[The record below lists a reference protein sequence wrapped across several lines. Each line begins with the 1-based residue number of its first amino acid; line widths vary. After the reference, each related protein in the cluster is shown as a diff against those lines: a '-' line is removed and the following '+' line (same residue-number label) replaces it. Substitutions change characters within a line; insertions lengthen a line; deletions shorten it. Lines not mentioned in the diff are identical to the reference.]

1 MRFSVSGERKIDD
14 WEVIMADTKLSLED
28 ILDEYKADP
37 NDTSTSKVNRED
49 TRKILN
55 STIPDPVK
63 TKAATEA
70 PKVVSHRK
78 NELFDSNEPKSKPAN
93 EILPT
98 ELSTKK
104 AAVADDKGIKEVK
117 STHPIDNMGIE
128 GLTDGS
134 SKIRP
139 MADSTR
145 AREAEKKR
153 KKKWF
158 GGEKARQTYTK
169 EKPSGEYMYIPPEV
183 KKKKRTRD
191 EIVNEAEAPE
201 NRKFVTDIVPSPA
214 ALEATR
220 PIELAPRA
228 ETTNIDL
235 SSISSGTAESIDVR
249 IPSNSEEYTKQ
260 AMKEKRT
267 KRIVDF
273 NYYGDVQDV
282 GRDIYELMGILKT
295 RVGVLAMTS
304 FLSVYMTVCSR
315 FNLPIAEFLSIYHI
329 NTYLIAHLI
338 LGVISLLYSLP
349 VITKGFRNLVKM
361 KADSD
366 SMTALTA
373 AACFIALLTSFL
385 RTDMARAELIHIYMP
400 VGLLAL
406 MTNAVGKYLILKR
419 ARRNFKFAS
428 RDFNRHAVVYVKDEE
443 RAERLTHG
451 TLGDFPILA
460 AMRPTDFLTD
470 FLRYTYSSDITDKF
484 CRKAAPICLCASVI
498 ISAFLTFIRMGT
510 LFSVEAFVF
519 SFSIFSM
526 LICASSCI
534 ALPFAANIPLEKV
547 SRETIKN
554 DGILLGY
561 QSVDDLY
568 DTNSILV
575 KAEELFPEGTVRLGG
590 IKVFSNTKLD
600 EAFLDAASL
609 THYGGS
615 LMQQLFADL
624 IQGREELLY
633 PIENYSYE
641 DGMGLCGWIK
651 NRRILLGNR
660 ELMESHNIEGIPT
673 KSKETEYAQGH
684 EPIYLSISGN
694 LAAMFVVD
702 VIAGRGVRKWTERL
716 ARKRV
721 CIIVK
726 SVDSF
731 ITAEK
736 ISAVYGIPKNMVK
749 VIPKKLHEDFDAE
762 TKKAVRLSASMACAG
777 KFSSIAQLILGIKS
791 IHASAVIAL
800 IFQAASILLGFG
812 LSMMMILSKAY
823 ESNYIYMSATAMI
836 VYNLVC
842 TAFTCLAASSK
853 KR

>member
-1 MRFSVSGERKIDD
+1 
-14 WEVIMADTKLSLED
+14 MADTKLSLED
-28 ILDEYKADP
+28 ILDEYKANPD
-37 NDTSTSKVNRED
+37 DTSTSKVGRDD

-55 STIPDPVK
+55 STIPDPIK
-63 TKAATEA
+63 EAAEVPRT
-70 PKVVSHRK
+70 VSHKK
-78 NELFDSNEPKSKPAN
+78 NELFDGVEPKVNPAN
-93 EILPT
+93 EIRPA
-98 ELSTKK
+98 EVSTKK
-104 AAVADDKGIKEVK
+104 AAVAGDEGITGVK
-117 STHPIDNMGIE
+117 STHPIDNTE
-128 GLTDGS
+128 NDGLIDGS

-139 MADSTR
+139 MYGSTR
-145 AREAEKKR
+145 AREAEKSK

-158 GGEKARQTYTK
+158 GRDDARQPYSKEKAA
-169 EKPSGEYMYIPPEV
+169 GEYMYIPPEV
-183 KKKKRTRD
+183 RKKKRTRD
-191 EIVNEAEAPE
+191 DIVNEAEAPE
-201 NRKFVTDIVPSPA
+201 NRKYVTDIVPSPA

-235 SSISSGTAESIDVR
+235 SSIRAASEESIDVR
-249 IPSNSEEYTKQ
+249 IQSNTEEYTRQ
-260 AMKEKRT
+260 TMKAKRT

-295 RVGVLAMTS
+295 RVAVLALTA
-304 FLSVYMTVCSR
+304 FLSVYITICSR
-315 FNLPIAEFLSIYHI
+315 FNFPIAEFLSIYHI
-329 NTYLIAHLI
+329 NTYLLTHLL
-338 LGVISLLYSLP
+338 LGLLAMFYSFP
-349 VITKGFRNLVKM
+349 VITKGFKNLVKF

-366 SMTALTA
+366 SMTAITA
-373 AACFIALLTSFL
+373 SACFISLLASFL

-400 VGLLAL
+400 VGILAL
-406 MTNAVGKYLILKR
+406 LTNAIGKYLILKR
-419 ARRNFKFAS
+419 ARRNFRFAS

-470 FLRYTYSSDITDKF
+470 FLRYTYSADITDSF
-484 CRKAAPICLCASVI
+484 CRKSVPLCLGASLI
-498 ISAFLTFIRMGT
+498 ISVVLTFIRMGT
-510 LFSVEAFVF
+510 LFSIEAFVF
-519 SFSIFSM
+519 GLSILSM
-526 LICASSCI
+526 LICACSCI

-547 SRETIKN
+547 SKETIKN

-575 KAEELFPEGTVRLGG
+575 KADDIFPEGTVRLGG

-609 THYGGS
+609 SYYGGS
-615 LMQQLFADL
+615 LLQQLFADL
-624 IQGREELLY
+624 IKGKEELLY
-633 PIENYSYE
+633 PIDNFSYE

-651 NRRILLGNR
+651 NRRILLGSR
-660 ELMESHNIEGIPT
+660 ELMETHNIEGLPT
-673 KSKETEYAQGH
+673 KSREAEYSQGH

-694 LAAMFVVD
+694 LAALFVVD
-702 VIAGRGVRKWTERL
+702 VIAGRGVRKWAERL
-716 ARKRV
+716 VRKKICMV
-721 CIIVK
+721 VK

-736 ISAVYGIPKNMVK
+736 IAAVYGIPKGMVK
-749 VIPKKLHEDFDAE
+749 VLPKKLHEDFDAE
-762 TKKAVRLSASMACAG
+762 TKKTVRMSASMACAG
-777 KFSSIAQLILGIKS
+777 KFSSMAQLILGIKS

-800 IFQAASILLGFG
+800 IFQTVSILLGFG
-812 LSMMMILSKAY
+812 LSMMLILSKAY

-836 VYNLVC
+836 VYNLLC
-842 TAFTCLAASSK
+842 TLFTCLAASTK

>member
-1 MRFSVSGERKIDD
+1 
-14 WEVIMADTKLSLED
+14 MADTKLSLED
-28 ILDEYKADP
+28 ILDEYKANPD
-37 NDTSTSKVNRED
+37 DTSTSKVGRDD

-63 TKAATEA
+63 EAAEVPRA
-70 PKVVSHRK
+70 VSHKK
-78 NELFDSNEPKSKPAN
+78 NELFDSVEPKVNPAN
-93 EILPT
+93 EIRPA
-98 ELSTKK
+98 EFSTKK
-104 AAVADDKGIKEVK
+104 AAVAGDEGITEVK
-117 STHPIDNMGIE
+117 STHPIDNTENE
-128 GLTDGS
+128 GLIDGS

-139 MADSTR
+139 MYGSTR
-145 AREAEKKR
+145 AREAEKK

-158 GGEKARQTYTK
+158 GRDDARQPYSKEKAA
-169 EKPSGEYMYIPPEV
+169 GEYMYIPPEV
-183 KKKKRTRD
+183 RKKKRTRD
-191 EIVNEAEAPE
+191 EIINEAEAPE
-201 NRKFVTDIVPSPA
+201 NRKYVTDIVPSPA

-235 SSISSGTAESIDVR
+235 SSIRAASEESIDVR
-249 IPSNSEEYTKQ
+249 IPSNTEEYTRQ
-260 AMKEKRT
+260 AMKAKRT

-295 RVGVLAMTS
+295 RVAVLAMTA
-304 FLSVYMTVCSR
+304 FLSVYITICSR
-315 FNLPIAEFLSIYHI
+315 FNFPIAEFLSIYHI
-329 NTYLIAHLI
+329 NTYLLTHLL
-338 LGVISLLYSLP
+338 LGLLAMFYSFP
-349 VITKGFRNLVKM
+349 VITKGLKNLVKL

-366 SMTALTA
+366 SMTAITA
-373 AACFIALLTSFL
+373 AACFISLLASFL

-400 VGLLAL
+400 VGILAL
-406 MTNAVGKYLILKR
+406 LTNAVGKYLILKR
-419 ARRNFKFAS
+419 ARRNFRFAS

-470 FLRYTYSSDITDKF
+470 FLRYTYSADITDSF
-484 CRKAAPICLCASVI
+484 CRKSAPLCLGASLI
-498 ISAFLTFIRMGT
+498 ISVVLTFIRMGT
-510 LFSVEAFVF
+510 LFSIEAFVF
-519 SFSIFSM
+519 GLSILSM
-526 LICASSCI
+526 LICACSCI

-547 SRETIKN
+547 SKETIKN

-575 KAEELFPEGTVRLGG
+575 KADDIFPEGTVRLGG

-609 THYGGS
+609 SYHGGN
-615 LMQQLFADL
+615 LLQQLFADL
-624 IQGREELLY
+624 IKGKEELLY
-633 PIENYSYE
+633 SIDNFSYE

-651 NRRILLGNR
+651 NRRILLGSR
-660 ELMESHNIEGIPT
+660 ELMEAHNIEGLPT
-673 KSKETEYAQGH
+673 KSRETEYSKGH

-694 LAAMFVVD
+694 LAALFVVD
-702 VIAGRGVRKWTERL
+702 VIAGRGVRKWAERL
-716 ARKRV
+716 VRKKICMV
-721 CIIVK
+721 VK

-736 ISAVYGIPKNMVK
+736 IAAVYGIPKGMVK
-749 VIPKKLHEDFDAE
+749 VLPKKLHEDFDAE
-762 TKKAVRLSASMACAG
+762 TKKTVRMSASMACAG
-777 KFSSIAQLILGIKS
+777 KFSSMAQLILGIKS

-800 IFQAASILLGFG
+800 IFQTVSILLGFG
-812 LSMMMILSKAY
+812 LSMMLILSKAY

-836 VYNLVC
+836 VYNLLC
-842 TAFTCLAASSK
+842 TLFTCLAAGAK

>member
-1 MRFSVSGERKIDD
+1 MP
-14 WEVIMADTKLSLED
+14 DTKLSLED
-28 ILDEYKADP
+28 ILDEYKANPD
-37 NDTSTSKVNRED
+37 DTSTSKVGRDD

-63 TKAATEA
+63 EAAEVPRA
-70 PKVVSHRK
+70 VSHKK
-78 NELFDSNEPKSKPAN
+78 NELFDSAEPKVNPAN
-93 EILPT
+93 EIRPT

-104 AAVADDKGIKEVK
+104 AAVAGDEGITEVK
-117 STHPIDNMGIE
+117 STHPIDNTEID
-128 GLTDGS
+128 GLFDGS

-139 MADSTR
+139 MYGSTR
-145 AREAEKKR
+145 AREAEKK

-158 GGEKARQTYTK
+158 GRDDARQPYSKEKA
-169 EKPSGEYMYIPPEV
+169 SGEYMYIPPEV
-183 KKKKRTRD
+183 RKKKRTRD
-191 EIVNEAEAPE
+191 EIINEAEAPE
-201 NRKFVTDIVPSPA
+201 NRKYVTDIVPSPA

-235 SSISSGTAESIDVR
+235 SSIRAASEESIDVR
-249 IPSNSEEYTKQ
+249 IASNTEEYTRQ
-260 AMKEKRT
+260 AMKAKRT

-295 RVGVLAMTS
+295 RVAVLAMTA
-304 FLSVYMTVCSR
+304 FLSVYITICSR

-329 NTYLIAHLI
+329 NTYLITHLL
-338 LGVISLLYSLP
+338 LGLLSMFYSFP
-349 VITKGFRNLVKM
+349 VITKGFKNLVKL

-366 SMTALTA
+366 SMTAITA
-373 AACFIALLTSFL
+373 VACFVALLASFL
-385 RTDMARAELIHIYMP
+385 RMDMARAELIHIYMP
-400 VGLLAL
+400 VGILAL
-406 MTNAVGKYLILKR
+406 LTNAVGKYLILKR
-419 ARRNFKFAS
+419 ARRNFRFAS

-470 FLRYTYSSDITDKF
+470 FLRYTYSADITDSF
-484 CRKAAPICLCASVI
+484 CRKSAPLCLGASLI
-498 ISAFLTFIRMGT
+498 ISVVLTFIRMGT
-510 LFSVEAFVF
+510 LFSIEAFVF
-519 SFSIFSM
+519 GLSILSM
-526 LICASSCI
+526 LICACSCI

-547 SRETIKN
+547 SKETIKN

-575 KAEELFPEGTVRLGG
+575 KADDIFSEGTVRLGG

-609 THYGGS
+609 SYHGGS
-615 LMQQLFADL
+615 LLQQLFADL
-624 IQGREELLY
+624 IKGKEKLLY
-633 PIENYSYE
+633 PIDNFSYE

-651 NRRILLGNR
+651 NRRILLGSR
-660 ELMESHNIEGIPT
+660 ELMEAHNIEGLPT
-673 KSKETEYAQGH
+673 KTRETEYSKGH

-694 LAAMFVVD
+694 LAALFVVD
-702 VIAGRGVRKWTERL
+702 VIAGRSVKRWAERLVRK
-716 ARKRV
+716 KICMV
-721 CIIVK
+721 VK

-736 ISAVYGIPKNMVK
+736 IAAVYGIPKGMVK
-749 VIPKKLHEDFDAE
+749 VLPKKLHEDFDAE
-762 TKKAVRLSASMACAG
+762 TKKTVRMSASMACAG
-777 KFSSIAQLILGIKS
+777 KFSSMAQLILGIKS

-800 IFQAASILLGFG
+800 IFQTVSILLGFG
-812 LSMMMILSKAY
+812 LSMVLILSKAY

-836 VYNLVC
+836 VYNLLC
-842 TAFTCLAASSK
+842 TLFTCLAAGAK

>member
-1 MRFSVSGERKIDD
+1 
-14 WEVIMADTKLSLED
+14 MADTKLSLED
-28 ILDEYKADP
+28 ILDEYKANPD
-37 NDTSTSKVNRED
+37 DTSTSKVGRDD

-55 STIPDPVK
+55 STIPDPIK
-63 TKAATEA
+63 EAAEVPRA
-70 PKVVSHRK
+70 VSHKK
-78 NELFDSNEPKSKPAN
+78 NELFDSVEPKVNPAN
-93 EILPT
+93 EIRPA
-98 ELSTKK
+98 EFSTKK
-104 AAVADDKGIKEVK
+104 AAVAGDEGITGVK
-117 STHPIDNMGIE
+117 STHPIDNTENE
-128 GLTDGS
+128 GLIDGS

-139 MADSTR
+139 MYGSTR
-145 AREAEKKR
+145 AREAEKSK

-158 GGEKARQTYTK
+158 GRDDARQPYSKEKAA
-169 EKPSGEYMYIPPEV
+169 GEYMYIPPEV
-183 KKKKRTRD
+183 RKKKRTRD
-191 EIVNEAEAPE
+191 EIINEAEAPE
-201 NRKFVTDIVPSPA
+201 NRKYVTDIVPSPA

-235 SSISSGTAESIDVR
+235 SSIRAASEESIDVR
-249 IPSNSEEYTKQ
+249 IASNTEEYTRQ
-260 AMKEKRT
+260 AMKTKRT

-295 RVGVLAMTS
+295 RVAVLALTA
-304 FLSVYMTVCSR
+304 FLSVYITICSR
-315 FNLPIAEFLSIYHI
+315 FNFPIAEFLSIYHI
-329 NTYLIAHLI
+329 NTYLLTHLL
-338 LGVISLLYSLP
+338 LGLLAMFYSFP
-349 VITKGFRNLVKM
+349 VITKGFKNLVKL

-366 SMTALTA
+366 SMTAITA
-373 AACFIALLTSFL
+373 VACFISLLASFL

-400 VGLLAL
+400 VGILAL
-406 MTNAVGKYLILKR
+406 LTNAIGKYLILKR
-419 ARRNFKFAS
+419 ARRNFRFAS

-470 FLRYTYSSDITDKF
+470 FLRYTYSADITDSF
-484 CRKAAPICLCASVI
+484 CRKSAPLCLGASLI
-498 ISAFLTFIRMGT
+498 ISVVLTFIRMGT
-510 LFSVEAFVF
+510 LFSIEAFVF
-519 SFSIFSM
+519 GLSILSM
-526 LICASSCI
+526 LICACSCI

-547 SRETIKN
+547 SKETIKN

-575 KAEELFPEGTVRLGG
+575 KADDIFPEGTVRLGG

-609 THYGGS
+609 SYHGGS
-615 LMQQLFADL
+615 LLQQLFADL
-624 IQGREELLY
+624 IKGKEELLY
-633 PIENYSYE
+633 PIDNFSYE

-660 ELMESHNIEGIPT
+660 ELMEAHNIEGLPT
-673 KSKETEYAQGH
+673 KSRETEYSQGH

-694 LAAMFVVD
+694 LAALFVVD
-702 VIAGRGVRKWTERL
+702 VIAGRGVRKWAERL
-716 ARKRV
+716 VRKKICMV
-721 CIIVK
+721 VK

-736 ISAVYGIPKNMVK
+736 IAAVYGIPKGMIK
-749 VIPKKLHEDFDAE
+749 VLPKKLHEDFDAE
-762 TKKAVRLSASMACAG
+762 TKKTVRMSASMACAG
-777 KFSSIAQLILGIKS
+777 KFSSMAQLILGIKS
-791 IHASAVIAL
+791 VHASAVIAL
-800 IFQAASILLGFG
+800 IFQTVSILLGFG
-812 LSMMMILSKAY
+812 LSMMLILSKAY

-836 VYNLVC
+836 VYNLLC
-842 TAFTCLAASSK
+842 TLFTCLAAGAK

>member
-1 MRFSVSGERKIDD
+1 
-14 WEVIMADTKLSLED
+14 MADTKLSLED
-28 ILDEYKADP
+28 ILDEYKANPD
-37 NDTSTSKVNRED
+37 DTSTSKVGRDD

-55 STIPDPVK
+55 STIPDPVRE
-63 TKAATEA
+63 TAEIPKA
-70 PKVVSHRK
+70 VSHRK
-78 NELFDSNEPKSKPAN
+78 NELFDSNEPKANPAN
-93 EILPT
+93 EIRPA

-104 AAVADDKGIKEVK
+104 AAVAGDEGITEVK
-117 STHPIDNMGIE
+117 STHPIDNADE
-128 GLTDGS
+128 AELTDGS

-139 MADSTR
+139 MYGSTR
-145 AREAEKKR
+145 AREAEKRK

-158 GGEKARQTYTK
+158 GREKAQQTYTK
-169 EKPSGEYMYIPPEV
+169 EKAAGEYMYIPPEV

-191 EIVNEAEAPE
+191 EIINEAEAPE
-201 NRKFVTDIVPSPA
+201 NRKYVTDIVPSPA

-235 SSISSGTAESIDVR
+235 SSVRAASEESIDVR
-249 IPSNSEEYTKQ
+249 IASNTDEYTRQ
-260 AMKEKRT
+260 AMKTKRT

-295 RVGVLAMTS
+295 RVAVLAMTA
-304 FLSVYMTVCSR
+304 FLSVYITICSR
-315 FNLPIAEFLSIYHI
+315 FNFPIAEFLSIYHI
-329 NTYLIAHLI
+329 HSYLIVHLL
-338 LGVISLLYSLP
+338 LGALSLFYSAP
-349 VITKGFRNLVKM
+349 VITKGFKNLVKL

-366 SMTALTA
+366 SMTAITA
-373 AACFIALLTSFL
+373 AACFLSLLASFL

-400 VGLLAL
+400 VGILAL
-406 MTNAVGKYLILKR
+406 LTNAVGKYLILKR

-428 RDFNRHAVVYVKDEE
+428 RDFDRHAVVYVKDEE

-470 FLRYTYSSDITDKF
+470 FLRYTYSADITDSF
-484 CRKAAPICLCASVI
+484 CRRATPLCLIGSLVISVV
-498 ISAFLTFIRMGT
+498 LTYIRMST
-510 LFSVEAFVF
+510 LFSIEAFVF
-519 SFSIFSM
+519 GLSIFSM
-526 LICASSCI
+526 LICACSCI

-547 SRETIKN
+547 SKETIKN

-568 DTNSILV
+568 DVNSILI
-575 KAEELFPEGTVRLGG
+575 KAEDIFPEGTVRLGG

-609 THYGGS
+609 TYYGGS

-624 IQGREELLY
+624 IHGREELLY
-633 PIENYSYE
+633 PIENFSYE
-641 DGMGLCGWIK
+641 DGTGLCGWIK
-651 NRRILLGNR
+651 NRRILLGSR
-660 ELMESHNIEGIPT
+660 ELMESHNIEGLPT
-673 KSKETEYAQGH
+673 KTREAEYSQGH

-702 VIAGRGVRKWTERL
+702 VIAGRGVRKWAERL
-716 ARKRV
+716 VRKKV
-721 CIIVK
+721 CMVVK

-736 ISAVYGIPKNMVK
+736 IAKVYGIPEGMVK
-749 VIPKKLHEDFDAE
+749 VLPKKLHEDFDAE
-762 TKKAVRLSASMACAG
+762 TKKSVRLSASMACAG
-777 KFSSIAQLILGIKS
+777 KFSSMAQLILGIKS
-791 IHASAVIAL
+791 IHTSAVIAL
-800 IFQAASILLGFG
+800 IFQTASILLGFG
-812 LSMMMILSKAY
+812 LSMLLILSKAY
-823 ESNYIYMSATAMI
+823 ESNYIYMSATAI
-836 VYNLVC
+836 IIYNLIC
-842 TAFTCLAASSK
+842 TLFTCLAAGSK